1 MTVPRSS
8 AAIVTFLCAGALA
21 CASSPPETAPEPA
34 PPAAPSAPPP
44 AAPAAPVAPPP
55 AFSFERQAR
64 ELAAI
69 PGAQVA
75 RKDDVLTVRFA
86 GTSLFESTSA
96 ELTDAGQERVRSL
109 ARAVADEPRERI
121 VVRGHTD
128 SQRDERASQT
138 LSEEL
143 ADSVRNLLVAE
154 GVVPSR
160 ITAVGLAASQPVATN
175 STEEGRRQNRRIE
188 IELWPEPELTQGG
201 GPQ

>member
-1 MTVPRSS
+1 MAVPRSS
-8 AAIVTFLCAGALA
+8 AILTFVCAGALA
-21 CASSPPETAPEPA
+21 CASPKHEAAPEPA
-34 PPAAPSAPPP
+34 PPAP
-44 AAPAAPVAPPP
+44 AAAQRGAVV
-55 AFSFERQAR
+55 SLERQAQ

-75 RKDDVLTVRFA
+75 RRDDVLTVRFA
-86 GTSLFESTSA
+86 GASLFESTSA

-109 ARAVADEPRERI
+109 ARAIVGEPRERI
-121 VVRGHTD
+121 IVRGHSA

-175 STEEGRRQNRRIE
+175 STEEGRQQNRRIE

>member
-1 MTVPRSS
+1 MTVPRTS
-8 AAIVTFLCAGALA
+8 AAALMFLCAGALA
-21 CASSPPETAPEPA
+21 CASPKPDAAPEPA
-34 PPAAPSAPPP
+34 APREPAPAAAD
-44 AAPAAPVAPPP
+44 AAPARTRE
-55 AFSFERQAR
+55 FSLEHQAQ

-75 RKDDVLTVRFA
+75 RRDGALTVRFEGA
-86 GTSLFESTSA
+86 SLFETTSA
-96 ELTDAGQERVRSL
+96 ELTDAGQERVRAL
-109 ARAVADEPRERI
+109 ARAIADEPRERVI
-121 VVRGHTD
+121 VRGHTD

-138 LSEEL
+138 FSEEL

-175 STEEGRRQNRRIE
+175 STEEGRKQNQRIE